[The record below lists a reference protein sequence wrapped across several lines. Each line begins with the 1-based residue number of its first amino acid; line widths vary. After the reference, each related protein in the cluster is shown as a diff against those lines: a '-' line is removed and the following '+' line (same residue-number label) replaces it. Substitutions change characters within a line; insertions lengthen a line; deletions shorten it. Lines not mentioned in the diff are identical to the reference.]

1 MRVPDGS
8 DALECVKAETEVPPS
23 ANVLSEAATGLVVF
37 QTVPLAEIAAFPSL
51 VMVAP
56 KVALVFSIVET
67 VGLINVGMTG
77 EASPS
82 PYRLMVQVPSS
93 ESELLM
99 VTTATFEPPEVGVNR
114 ITKSSKSSAAM
125 LDEGVLTNENSE
137 ESNPDKTTPTPS
149 S

>member
-1 MRVPDGS
+1 MKD
-8 DALECVKAETEVPPS
+8 DIEVPPS
-23 ANVLSEAATGLVVF
+23 TKALSEAITGLVVF
-37 QTVPLAEIAAFPSL
+37 QTVPLAEMAAFPSL

-56 KVALVFSIVET
+56 KVALVLSIVET
-67 VGLINVGMTG
+67 VGLVNVGSTG

-82 PYRLMVQVPSS
+82 PYRLMIQVPSS

-114 ITKSSKSSAAM
+114 ITKSSKSTALM
-125 LDEGVLTNENSE
+125 VDEGVLKNENSE
-137 ESNPDKTTPTPS
+137 ASNPDRTTPTPS